1 MEIYKRFIQNAKL
14 RLTVASLGTQV
25 TLDYISPIDYAKE
38 LCDDVKRF
46 CLLARDIK
54 QEAKRAQKDI
64 TEDERRRRW

>member
-1 MEIYKRFIQNAKL
+1 MSESRSIEDMAH
-14 RLTVASLGTQV
+14 
-25 TLDYISPIDYAKE
+25 DYAVAQIQSGKPVVSS
-38 LCDDVKRF
+38 DDVKRF